1 MGSKDTP
8 IDYNVVINNINK
20 SGIKRFEHASI
31 REIRKLIN
39 DIESETDKKFIRM
52 EMGVPGLPT
61 PQIAIDAEIDAIR
74 SGVTNI
80 YPNVDGIPDL
90 KQETQRFI
98 KLFLDI
104 DIDQQGCIPTVGSI
118 NGMFAAL
125 MVLGRANPG
134 RDTVLFIEPGFPVQK
149 QIVNIIGLKQVSFDV
164 YPYRGNK
171 LKAVLEKYLVQ
182 GNISSIVYSNPNNPT
197 WICFNEEELRIIGEL
212 SNRYNVQIIEDLAYF
227 AMDFRKDLAHPGIP
241 PFQST
246 VAKYTDNYIMLISSS
261 KSFSYAGQRIG
272 MMAISDKL
280 YHSSFEGLCKY
291 YSTTNFGR
299 AVVMGTVY
307 VTTAGVCHS
316 AQYGLAAVLKAVND
330 GKYDFVKTVREYG
343 KRAKIMK
350 SVFQK
355 NGFNIVYDKDI
366 DQPIGDGFYF
376 TFAYPGMSGEELLKE
391 LLFYGV
397 SAIGL
402 SITGSERT
410 EGLRAC
416 VSQVSTEQLNELD
429 KRLHQFMVNHPPM
442 AIQGLK
448 KQKEIGNN
456 KCPIL

>member
-182 GNISSIVYSNPNNPT
+182 GNISSIVYSN
-197 WICFNEEELRIIGEL
+197 
-212 SNRYNVQIIEDLAYF
+212 
-227 AMDFRKDLAHPGIP
+227 
-241 PFQST
+241 
-246 VAKYTDNYIMLISSS
+246 
-261 KSFSYAGQRIG
+261 
-272 MMAISDKL
+272 
-280 YHSSFEGLCKY
+280 
-291 YSTTNFGR
+291 
-299 AVVMGTVY
+299 
-307 VTTAGVCHS
+307 
-316 AQYGLAAVLKAVND
+316 
-330 GKYDFVKTVREYG
+330 
-343 KRAKIMK
+343 
-350 SVFQK
+350 
-355 NGFNIVYDKDI
+355 
-366 DQPIGDGFYF
+366 
-376 TFAYPGMSGEELLKE
+376 
-391 LLFYGV
+391 
-397 SAIGL
+397 
-402 SITGSERT
+402 
-410 EGLRAC
+410 
-416 VSQVSTEQLNELD
+416 LD
-429 KRLHQFMVNHPPM
+429 MF
-442 AIQGLK
+442 
-448 KQKEIGNN
+448 
-456 KCPIL
+456 